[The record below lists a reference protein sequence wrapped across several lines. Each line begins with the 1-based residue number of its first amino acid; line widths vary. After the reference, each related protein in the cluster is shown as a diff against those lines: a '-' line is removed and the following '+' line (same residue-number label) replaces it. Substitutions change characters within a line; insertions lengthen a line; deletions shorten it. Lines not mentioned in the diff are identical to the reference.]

1 MTETTR
7 LPLFPLTQPLFP
19 GTTLNLQIFEQ
30 RYLRMI
36 TECFKKE
43 QPFGIVPILEGSE
56 VGAVPRVYPWG
67 VIAEIID
74 WSQLENGL
82 LGIMIRGNQRFQLL
96 NSEAE
101 QDGLVTGMVR
111 FCPPDE
117 PLELDDSTA
126 DLLDLLMALAEGDPI
141 AQQETSVAPQDANAL
156 GWQLARLLPIEP
168 ELRISLLE
176 LNDPGERLQQI
187 RNWLITMSQS

>member
-111 FCPPDE
+111 F
-117 PLELDDSTA
+117 
-126 DLLDLLMALAEGDPI
+126 
-141 AQQETSVAPQDANAL
+141 
-156 GWQLARLLPIEP
+156 
-168 ELRISLLE
+168 
-176 LNDPGERLQQI
+176 
-187 RNWLITMSQS
+187 

>member
-1 MTETTR
+1 
-7 LPLFPLTQPLFP
+7 
-19 GTTLNLQIFEQ
+19 
-30 RYLRMI
+30 
-36 TECFKKE
+36 
-43 QPFGIVPILEGSE
+43 
-56 VGAVPRVYPWG
+56 
-67 VIAEIID
+67 
-74 WSQLENGL
+74 
-82 LGIMIRGNQRFQLL
+82 
-96 NSEAE
+96 
-101 QDGLVTGMVR
+101 MVR

>member
-43 QPFGIVPILEGSE
+43 QPFGVVPILEGPE

-67 VIAEIID
+67 AIAEIID

-82 LGIMIRGNQRFQLL
+82 LGIVIRGGQRFQLL

-101 QDGLVTGMVR
+101 QDGLVTGIVR
-111 FCPPDE
+111 FSPPDE
-117 PLELDDSTA
+117 PLELDDATA
-126 DLLDLLMALAEGDPI
+126 DLLDLLMALAEGDPVV
-141 AQQETSVAPQDANAL
+141 QQTFVAPQDGNAL
-156 GWQLARLLPIEP
+156 GWQLARLLPIEL

-176 LNDPGERLQQI
+176 LDDPGERLQQI
-187 RNWLITMSQS
+187 RSWLIAMSQS